1 MQAVT
6 RSLSDGLGAL
16 LGALPALIGALV
28 ILIIGFI
35 IAKVLQGIT
44 TKVLQSMGF
53 EGWMESGGIKQ
64 FFDRSQ
70 TQQTPLSL
78 LGKLVF
84 WLVFF
89 IAITMAV
96 DTLGISAISD
106 VLAQFIAYIP
116 QIIAAILILVLAT
129 LLANFVA
136 GIVRGATGSNVA
148 GSVAQYG
155 IIVFAAFAALTQL
168 GIAEELIAPTF
179 LILLGGVAFAAAL
192 AFGLGGQGVAQQ
204 VVEQGYEKSGEAK
217 AADPAAARAEPATA
231 ERAAK
236 RFFRERGGLRG
247 EDRSPPPAARVLGYW
262 RPALEEAT
270 SRAGNKNGKNAQRE
284 GVR

>member
-1 MQAVT
+1 MQAIT
-6 RSLSDGLGAL
+6 QSLSDGLGTIV
-16 LGALPALIGALV
+16 GALPALIGALI
-28 ILIIGFI
+28 ILVIGFI
-35 IAKVLQGIT
+35 IAKVLQGIVT
-44 TKVLQSMGF
+44 RVLQSMGF
-53 EGWMESGGIKQ
+53 EGWMEKGGIKQ

-70 TQQTPLSL
+70 TSQTPLSI

-136 GIVRGATGSNVA
+136 GIVRGATGSGIA

-179 LILLGGVAFAAAL
+179 LILLGGVSLAAAI
-192 AFGLGGQGVAQQ
+192 AFGLGGQGVARQM
-204 VVEQGYEKSGEAK
+204 VEDGYEKSGEARQQIQQRQEQNQQEEQGEQQS
-217 AADPAAARAEPATA
+217 DSAESA
-231 ERAAK
+231 EVDGQRLEP
-236 RFFRERGGLRG
+236 RRLRRE
-247 EDRSPPPAARVLGYW
+247 Y
-262 RPALEEAT
+262 
-270 SRAGNKNGKNAQRE
+270 
-284 GVR
+284 

>member
-1 MQAVT
+1 MQAVAQ
-6 RSLSDGLGAL
+6 SLSDGLGAI
-16 LGALPALIGALV
+16 LGALPALIGAII

-35 IAKVLQGIT
+35 IAKVLQGIVT
-44 TKVLQSMGF
+44 RVLQSMGF
-53 EGWMESGGIKQ
+53 EGWMKSGGIKQ

-70 TQQTPLSL
+70 TDQTPLSI
-78 LGKLVF
+78 LGKLIF

-136 GIVRGATGSNVA
+136 GIVRGATGSNLT

-168 GIAEELIAPTF
+168 GIAPELIAPTF
-179 LILLGGVAFAAAL
+179 LILLGAVALAAAI
-192 AFGLGGQGVAQQ
+192 AFGLGGQSVARQI
-204 VVEQGYEKSGEAK
+204 VEDGYEKSN
-217 AADPAAARAEPATA
+217 
-231 ERAAK
+231 AAK
-236 RFFRERGGLRG
+236 QQIQQQHQNQQVQGEQSSDPSESVEVDGQKLETRRLRRE
-247 EDRSPPPAARVLGYW
+247 S
-262 RPALEEAT
+262 
-270 SRAGNKNGKNAQRE
+270 
-284 GVR
+284 

>member
-6 RSLSDGLGAL
+6 QSLSDGLGAI
-16 LGALPALIGALV
+16 LGALPALIGAIIILV
-28 ILIIGFI
+28 IGFI
-35 IAKVLQGIT
+35 IAKVLQSIVT
-44 TKVLQSMGF
+44 RVLQSMGF

-70 TQQTPLSL
+70 TNQTPLSI
-78 LGKLVF
+78 LGKLIF

-136 GIVRGATGSNVA
+136 GIVRGATGSNVI

-168 GIAEELIAPTF
+168 GIAPELIAPTF
-179 LILLGGVAFAAAL
+179 LILLGAVALAAAI
-192 AFGLGGQGVAQQ
+192 AFGLGGQGVARQI
-204 VVEQGYEKSGEAK
+204 VEDGYEKSDEAK
-217 AADPAAARAEPATA
+217 QQIQQHEEQNQQQQSEQQSDSSESAEGDGQKLEAR
-231 ERAAK
+231 RL
-236 RFFRERGGLRG
+236 RRE
-247 EDRSPPPAARVLGYW
+247 Y
-262 RPALEEAT
+262 
-270 SRAGNKNGKNAQRE
+270 
-284 GVR
+284 

>member
-6 RSLSDGLGAL
+6 QSLSNGLGAI
-16 LGALPALIGALV
+16 LGALPALIGAIIILV
-28 ILIIGFI
+28 IGFI
-35 IAKVLQGIT
+35 IAKVLQGIVT
-44 TKVLQSMGF
+44 RVLQSMGF

-70 TQQTPLSL
+70 TQQTPLSI
-78 LGKLVF
+78 LGKLIF

-136 GIVRGATGSNVA
+136 GIVRGATGSNVI

-168 GIAEELIAPTF
+168 GIAPELIAPTF
-179 LILLGGVAFAAAL
+179 LILLGAVALAAAM
-192 AFGLGGQGVAQQ
+192 AFGLGGQGVARQI
-204 VVEQGYEKSGEAK
+204 VEDGYEKSDEAK
-217 AADPAAARAEPATA
+217 QQIQQQQQSEQQSDSSESAEGDGEKLEAP
-231 ERAAK
+231 RL
-236 RFFRERGGLRG
+236 RRE
-247 EDRSPPPAARVLGYW
+247 Y
-262 RPALEEAT
+262 
-270 SRAGNKNGKNAQRE
+270 
-284 GVR
+284 

>member
-1 MQAVT
+1 MQAVMQ
-6 RSLSDGLGAL
+6 SLSEGLGAI
-16 LGALPALIGALV
+16 LGALPALMGAII

-35 IAKVLQGIT
+35 IAKVLQ
-44 TKVLQSMGF
+44 SMGF
-53 EGWMESGGIKQ
+53 QGWMESGGIKQ

-70 TQQTPLSL
+70 TNQTPLSI
-78 LGKLVF
+78 LGKLIF

-179 LILLGGVAFAAAL
+179 LILLGSVALAAAI
-192 AFGLGGQGVAQQ
+192 AFGWGGRNVAQQ
-204 VVEQGYEKSGEAK
+204 IVEEGYERSDEAK
-217 AADPAAARAEPATA
+217 QQIQQQQQGEQQRDHSSESAEGDGQKLEAP
-231 ERAAK
+231 RL
-236 RFFRERGGLRG
+236 RRE
-247 EDRSPPPAARVLGYW
+247 Y
-262 RPALEEAT
+262 
-270 SRAGNKNGKNAQRE
+270 
-284 GVR
+284 

>member
-6 RSLSDGLGAL
+6 QSLSDGLGAI
-16 LGALPALIGALV
+16 LGALPALIGAIIILV
-28 ILIIGFI
+28 IGFI
-35 IAKVLQGIT
+35 IAKVLQGLVT
-44 TKVLQSMGF
+44 RVLQSMGF
-53 EGWMESGGIKQ
+53 QGWMESGGIKQ

-70 TQQTPLSL
+70 TQQTPLSI

-136 GIVRGATGSNVA
+136 GIVRGATGSNLI
-148 GSVAQYG
+148 GSVAQYS

-168 GIAEELIAPTF
+168 GIAKELIAPTF
-179 LILLGGVAFAAAL
+179 LILLGGVALAAAI
-192 AFGLGGQGVAQQ
+192 AFGLGGKGVAQQ
-204 VVEQGYEKSGEAK
+204 MVEQGYQKGGEAK
-217 AADPAAARAEPATA
+217 QQIQHQQQQNQQEQGEQQGDSSESAEGDGQKLEAP
-231 ERAAK
+231 RL
-236 RFFRERGGLRG
+236 RRE
-247 EDRSPPPAARVLGYW
+247 Y
-262 RPALEEAT
+262 
-270 SRAGNKNGKNAQRE
+270 
-284 GVR
+284 

>member
-1 MQAVT
+1 MQAIT
-6 RSLSDGLGAL
+6 QSLSEGLGAIV
-16 LGALPALIGALV
+16 GALPALIGAII

-35 IAKVLQGIT
+35 IAKVLQGIVT
-44 TKVLQSMGF
+44 RVLHSMGF
-53 EGWMESGGIKQ
+53 QGWMESGGIKQ

-70 TQQTPLSL
+70 TNQTPLSI

-136 GIVRGATGSNVA
+136 GIVRGATGSNVI

-179 LILLGGVAFAAAL
+179 LILLGAVALAAAI
-192 AFGLGGQGVAQQ
+192 AFGLGGKSVAQQ
-204 VVEQGYEKSGEAK
+204 IVEDGYQKGGEAK
-217 AADPAAARAEPATA
+217 QQIQQQEQNQQEQGDSSESAEVDGQKLEAP
-231 ERAAK
+231 RL
-236 RFFRERGGLRG
+236 RRE
-247 EDRSPPPAARVLGYW
+247 Y
-262 RPALEEAT
+262 
-270 SRAGNKNGKNAQRE
+270 
-284 GVR
+284 

>member
-6 RSLSDGLGAL
+6 QSLSDGLGAI
-16 LGALPALIGALV
+16 LGALPALIGAIIILV
-28 ILIIGFI
+28 IGFI
-35 IAKVLQGIT
+35 VAKVLQGIVT
-44 TKVLQSMGF
+44 RVLQGMVF
-53 EGWMESGGIKQ
+53 LGWRESGCIKQ
-64 FFDRSQ
+64 FLDRNQ
-70 TQQTPLSL
+70 TNPSPLAI

-84 WLVFF
+84 WLVFI

-96 DTLGISAISD
+96 DTLGISAISE

-136 GIVRGATGSNVA
+136 GIVRGATGSNVV

-168 GIAEELIAPTF
+168 GIAPELIAPTF
-179 LILLGGVAFAAAL
+179 LILLGGVTLAAAI

-204 VVEQGYEKSGEAK
+204 IVEDGYEKGDEAK
-217 AADPAAARAEPATA
+217 QQIQQQQQQNQQQ
-231 ERAAK
+231 
-236 RFFRERGGLRG
+236 RG
-247 EDRSPPPAARVLGYW
+247 EQQSDSSGSAEGDGRQ
-262 RPALEEAT
+262 LEAP
-270 SRAGNKNGKNAQRE
+270 RLRRE
-284 GVR
+284 Y

>member
-1 MQAVT
+1 
-6 RSLSDGLGAL
+6 
-16 LGALPALIGALV
+16 
-28 ILIIGFI
+28 
-35 IAKVLQGIT
+35 
-44 TKVLQSMGF
+44 VLQSMGF

-70 TQQTPLSL
+70 TQQTPLSI

-96 DTLGISAISD
+96 DTLGISAISE
-106 VLAQFIAYIP
+106 VLSQFIAYIP

-179 LILLGGVAFAAAL
+179 LILLGGVSLAAAI
-192 AFGLGGQGVAQQ
+192 AFGLGGKGVAQQ
-204 VVEQGYEKSGEAK
+204 IVEDGYEKSDDVKQQIQQQQEQNQERQSEQQSDFTESEEGDGQKPEA
-217 AADPAAARAEPATA
+217 R
-231 ERAAK
+231 R
-236 RFFRERGGLRG
+236 L
-247 EDRSPPPAARVLGYW
+247 
-262 RPALEEAT
+262 
-270 SRAGNKNGKNAQRE
+270 QRE
-284 GVR
+284 Y

>member
-6 RSLSDGLGAL
+6 QSLSDGLGAI
-16 LGALPALIGALV
+16 LGALPALIGAIIILV
-28 ILIIGFI
+28 IGFI
-35 IAKVLQGIT
+35 IAKVLQGIVT
-44 TKVLQSMGF
+44 RVLQSMGF

-70 TQQTPLSL
+70 TQQTPLSI
-78 LGKLVF
+78 LGKLIF

-136 GIVRGATGSNVA
+136 GIVRGATGSNVIGRRA
-148 GSVAQYG
+148 VRPSRRSSSKSRISKSRA
-155 IIVFAAFAALTQL
+155 
-168 GIAEELIAPTF
+168 
-179 LILLGGVAFAAAL
+179 ILPRVQRSTARSSKPL
-192 AFGLGGQGVAQQ
+192 ACGA
-204 VVEQGYEKSGEAK
+204 STRA
-217 AADPAAARAEPATA
+217 PAAS
-231 ERAAK
+231 
-236 RFFRERGGLRG
+236 FRGT
-247 EDRSPPPAARVLGYW
+247 DS
-262 RPALEEAT
+262 
-270 SRAGNKNGKNAQRE
+270 
-284 GVR
+284 

>member
-6 RSLSDGLGAL
+6 QSLSDGLGAI
-16 LGALPALIGALV
+16 LGALPALIGAIIILV
-28 ILIIGFI
+28 IGFI
-35 IAKVLQGIT
+35 IAKVLQGIVT
-44 TKVLQSMGF
+44 RVLQSMGF

-70 TQQTPLSL
+70 TNQTPLSI
-78 LGKLVF
+78 LGKLIF

-136 GIVRGATGSNVA
+136 GIVRGATGSNVI
-148 GSVAQYG
+148 GSVVQYG

-168 GIAEELIAPTF
+168 GIAPELIAPTF
-179 LILLGGVAFAAAL
+179 LILLGGVTLAAAI

-204 VVEQGYEKSGEAK
+204 IVEDGYEKSDEAK
-217 AADPAAARAEPATA
+217 QQIQQQQQNQEQQSEQQSDSSESAEVDGQKLEAP
-231 ERAAK
+231 RL
-236 RFFRERGGLRG
+236 RRE
-247 EDRSPPPAARVLGYW
+247 Y
-262 RPALEEAT
+262 
-270 SRAGNKNGKNAQRE
+270 
-284 GVR
+284 

>member
-6 RSLSDGLGAL
+6 QSLSDGLGAI
-16 LGALPALIGALV
+16 LGALPALIGALI
-28 ILIIGFI
+28 ILVIGFI
-35 IAKVLQGIT
+35 IAKVLQGIVT
-44 TKVLQSMGF
+44 RVLQGMGF
-53 EGWMESGGIKQ
+53 EGWMEQGGIRQ

-70 TQQTPLSL
+70 TNQTPLSI
-78 LGKLVF
+78 LGKLIF

-136 GIVRGATGSNVA
+136 GIVRGATGSNIA

-179 LILLGGVAFAAAL
+179 LILLGSVALAAAI
-192 AFGLGGQGVAQQ
+192 AFGLGGQGVARQM
-204 VVEQGYEKSGEAK
+204 VEDGYEKSGEARQQIQQNQQEQGEQQS
-217 AADPAAARAEPATA
+217 DSSESAEVDGQMLGP
-231 ERAAK
+231 R
-236 RFFRERGGLRG
+236 RLRRE
-247 EDRSPPPAARVLGYW
+247 Y
-262 RPALEEAT
+262 
-270 SRAGNKNGKNAQRE
+270 
-284 GVR
+284 

>member
-1 MQAVT
+1 MQ
-6 RSLSDGLGAL
+6 SLSDGLGAI
-16 LGALPALIGALV
+16 LGALPSLIGALL
-28 ILIIGFI
+28 ILVIGFI
-35 IAKVLQGIT
+35 IAKVLQGVVT
-44 TKVLQSMGF
+44 RVLQSMGF
-53 EGWMESGGIKQ
+53 EGWMESGGVKQ
-64 FFDRSQ
+64 FFERSQ
-70 TQQTPLSL
+70 TRQTPLSI

-136 GIVRGATGSNVA
+136 GIVRGATGSELA
-148 GSVAQYG
+148 GSIAQYG

-179 LILLGGVAFAAAL
+179 LILLGGVALAAAI
-192 AFGLGGQGVAQQ
+192 AFGLGGQGVAKRL
-204 VVEQGYEKSGEAK
+204 VEDGYDKSGEVRQQVQQQQNERQR
-217 AADPAAARAEPATA
+217 AAASTEGDG
-231 ERAAK
+231 ERPDA
-236 RFFRERGGLRG
+236 RRLRRE
-247 EDRSPPPAARVLGYW
+247 Y
-262 RPALEEAT
+262 
-270 SRAGNKNGKNAQRE
+270 
-284 GVR
+284 

>member
-1 MQAVT
+1 MQAVMQ
-6 RSLSDGLGAL
+6 SLSDGLGAI
-16 LGALPALIGALV
+16 LGALPALIGAII

-35 IAKVLQGIT
+35 IAKVLQGIIT
-44 TKVLQSMGF
+44 RVLKSMGF
-53 EGWMESGGIKQ
+53 QGWMESGGIKQ

-70 TQQTPLSL
+70 TNQTPLSI

-136 GIVRGATGSNVA
+136 GIVRVATGSNVI

-168 GIAEELIAPTF
+168 GIAPELIAPTF
-179 LILLGGVAFAAAL
+179 LILLGGVTLAAAI

-204 VVEQGYEKSGEAK
+204 IVEDGYEKSDEAK
-217 AADPAAARAEPATA
+217 QQIQQQQQNQEQQSEKQSDSSESAEDDGQKLEAP
-231 ERAAK
+231 RL
-236 RFFRERGGLRG
+236 RRE
-247 EDRSPPPAARVLGYW
+247 Y
-262 RPALEEAT
+262 
-270 SRAGNKNGKNAQRE
+270 
-284 GVR
+284 

>member
-1 MQAVT
+1 MQAIT
-6 RSLSDGLGAL
+6 QSLSDGLGAI
-16 LGALPALIGALV
+16 LGALPALIGALI
-28 ILIIGFI
+28 ILVIGFI
-35 IAKVLQGIT
+35 IAKVLQGIVT
-44 TKVLQSMGF
+44 RVLQSMGF
-53 EGWMESGGIKQ
+53 QGWMERGGIKQ

-70 TQQTPLSL
+70 TNQTPLSI

-136 GIVRGATGSNVA
+136 GIVRGATGSNVI

-168 GIAEELIAPTF
+168 GIAKELIAPTF
-179 LILLGGVAFAAAL
+179 LILLGGLSLAAAI
-192 AFGLGGQGVAQQ
+192 AFGLGGKASPSRWSSRATRRVARP
-204 VVEQGYEKSGEAK
+204 SSRSSSNSRASSK
-217 AADPAAARAEPATA
+217 AILPRARRATA
-231 ERAAK
+231 R
-236 RFFRERGGLRG
+236 
-247 EDRSPPPAARVLGYW
+247 RSKPVACGASTRVL
-262 RPALEEAT
+262 A
-270 SRAGNKNGKNAQRE
+270 AGFRGSDS
-284 GVR
+284 

>member
-1 MQAVT
+1 MQALT
-6 RSLSDGLGAL
+6 QSLSDGLSAI
-16 LGALPALIGALV
+16 LGALPALIGAIIILV
-28 ILIIGFI
+28 IGFI

-44 TKVLQSMGF
+44 TKVLEGMGF

-70 TQQTPLSL
+70 TQQTPLSI

-96 DTLGISAISD
+96 DTLGISAISE
-106 VLAQFIAYIP
+106 VLGQFIAYIP

-136 GIVRGATGSNVA
+136 GIVRGATGSNIA

-179 LILLGGVAFAAAL
+179 LILLGGVSLAAAI
-192 AFGLGGQGVAQQ
+192 AFGLGGKGVAQQ
-204 VVEQGYEKSGEAK
+204 IVEDGYEKSDDVKQQIQQQQEQNQERQSEQQSDFTESEEGDGQKPEA
-217 AADPAAARAEPATA
+217 PRL
-231 ERAAK
+231 R
-236 RFFRERGGLRG
+236 RE
-247 EDRSPPPAARVLGYW
+247 Y
-262 RPALEEAT
+262 
-270 SRAGNKNGKNAQRE
+270 
-284 GVR
+284 